1 MLEAIFFGVIQG
13 LTEFLPI
20 SSSAHIRIFAEF
32 FGITEDP
39 GARFTAIMQIGTEL
53 AVLIYFRKD
62 IAKIISAWVRSS
74 LLRQKL
80 DIDEMGLARM
90 GWLIIIGSLPIAV
103 LGYLGQDAIRTN
115 FRSLWLIASVL
126 IIFGVLLGL
135 ADKFGRSDKT
145 LKDLSIGHGLLYGLA
160 QSLAL
165 IPGVSRSGATIAM
178 GRALGYSREAAL
190 RYSFLLALPAVFGS
204 GLYELKGAIS
214 QSDGANVFTLGQ
226 TLVATVVAFIIG
238 YLVIS
243 WLIRFVT
250 NRSFAPFIGY
260 RIALGALVL
269 ALLSTGVISSSAS
282 SKISEPV
289 SSVQVEPSQNYVVPE
304 DCQSTEVLAALQKD
318 VRQAQYIDTPWEPA
332 PGTELADFL
341 DNGGIACSYGIQS
354 AEVGITVDWVEN
366 TKSLYEA
373 RTSSWLTEGFE
384 EVDIPGVD
392 EESAYFL
399 HKDQSPTNEFHIY
412 RLNFLYNGIWIQL
425 SSSFGNT
432 IEDASGW
439 IEAAV
444 NSI

>member
-62 IAKIISAWVRSS
+62 IAKIISAWARSS

-126 IIFGVLLGL
+126 IIFGVILGL

-226 TLVATVVAFIIG
+226 TLVATVVAFVIG

-250 NRSFAPFIGY
+250 NRSFAPFIVY

-269 ALLSTGVISSSAS
+269 ALLSTGVISS
-282 SKISEPV
+282 
-289 SSVQVEPSQNYVVPE
+289 
-304 DCQSTEVLAALQKD
+304 
-318 VRQAQYIDTPWEPA
+318 
-332 PGTELADFL
+332 
-341 DNGGIACSYGIQS
+341 
-354 AEVGITVDWVEN
+354 
-366 TKSLYEA
+366 
-373 RTSSWLTEGFE
+373 
-384 EVDIPGVD
+384 
-392 EESAYFL
+392 
-399 HKDQSPTNEFHIY
+399 
-412 RLNFLYNGIWIQL
+412 
-425 SSSFGNT
+425 
-432 IEDASGW
+432 
-439 IEAAV
+439 
-444 NSI
+444 